1 MPRMLLSSV
10 MKRALLGSYQG
21 KLAGFLILVVVGS
34 AGCGPNSDGSKMKE
48 IEALETRIPIFP
60 FQTKTREDRVSK
72 GIVASI
78 CKYYKSEA
86 SYTDVQKFYVK
97 ELTALGWQYDGDRE
111 LKDWGTDLG
120 GRQIEFRDKEYQFHI
135 QYAGDKAGYAWN
147 YATTVSWRK

>member
-1 MPRMLLSSV
+1 
-10 MKRALLGSYQG
+10 MKGALLRTFQDVLVGY
-21 KLAGFLILVVVGS
+21 LILVVVGS

-48 IEALETRIPIFP
+48 VEALQTSIPVFP
-60 FQTKTREDRVSK
+60 FQVETREDRVSK

-78 CKYYKSEA
+78 CKYYKSDA
-86 SYTDVQKFYVK
+86 SYTEVQKFYVK

-120 GRQIEFRDKEYQFHI
+120 GLQIEFRDREYQFHI

-147 YATTVSWRK
+147 YAATVSWRK